1 MEICNRQSCTGC
13 GTCVNICGKS
23 AITMQKDSEGFLYP
37 YIDEASCVNCRLCQ
51 KVCPANKDTPVSAA
65 TFYMAW
71 HKNDEVLEKSSSGG
85 VFTALADYVLA
96 RNGVVFGAVK
106 NPDTQEVC
114 HIMIDDGQDLD
125 KLRLSKYYQSDTKKV
140 YQQVKEILLQNR
152 FVLFSGTACQ
162 VAGLYSA
169 LDQWKISAEIKQR
182 GTSRRLITVDVLCHG
197 CTSKKAVSCYIK
209 AKEKQY
215 KKTIRNYQFRVK
227 TKSVGWQSG
236 GGTRMK
242 LEFTDGTYKVEDK
255 TRDTF
260 FVGFNNNLFLRE
272 SCYQCKYCGVERV
285 SDFTLGDFWGID
297 PHEVPPKQMQLGVS
311 VMCANTDMAK
321 EMLPELSNSL
331 YIKRIDSQKAIP
343 YNLAFSRPQA
353 RPEIRDSIFKRLEN
367 HNFDSVVKHACWK
380 YYLRLDIKQTIQKRI
395 GESNYKKIK
404 SKIKG
409 IVGKAKN

>member
-13 GTCVNICGKS
+13 GACVNICGKS
-23 AITMQKDSEGFLYP
+23 AITMQKDYEGFLYP
-37 YIDEASCVNCRLCQ
+37 YIDESSCVNCGLCQ
-51 KVCPANKDTPVSAA
+51 KVCPANKDMPVSAA

-85 VFTALADYVLA
+85 VFTALADYVLT

-114 HIMIDDGQDLD
+114 HIMINDAKDLD

-169 LDQWKISAEIKQR
+169 LDQWKINPEIIK
-182 GTSRRLITVDVLCHG
+182 GEASRRLITADVLCHG
-197 CTSKKAVSCYIK
+197 CTSKKVVSCYIK

-215 KKTIRNYQFRVK
+215 KKKIIDYHFRVK
-227 TKSVGWQSG
+227 TKDVGWQSG

-242 LEFTDGTYKVEDK
+242 LEFADGTHKVEDK
-255 TRDTF
+255 AMDTF

-272 SCYQCKYCGVERV
+272 SCYRCKYCGSDRV

-297 PHEVPPKQMQLGVS
+297 PHEVTPKQMQLGVS
-311 VMCANTDMAK
+311 VMCANTDAAK

-331 YIKRIDSQKAIP
+331 YIKEIDSQKAIP
-343 YNLAFSRPQA
+343 YNLAFSRPQD
-353 RPEIRDSIFKRLEN
+353 RPEIRDSVFKRLEN

-380 YYLRLDIKQTIQKRI
+380 YYLKLGVKQTIKKCI
-395 GESNYKKIK
+395 GESRYKKMV
-404 SKIKG
+404 SKIKAM
-409 IVGKAKN
+409 VGKA